1 MGDRRP
7 GARIN
12 VSGFLSEHATAL
24 AKNSKQAVNSAIYG
38 EYHRFD
44 LEKLLRF
51 PYDQLQMADRHNLMI
66 KHRDLMKKIGLPLA
80 ISILAISCTNGE
92 NAQANGGATTEAQ
105 ALADISPVDRKPFET
120 TAIAS
125 FDEPWAMTF
134 LPDGRMLVSEKAG
147 KLQLVDAKGQKT
159 EISGVPEVDY
169 GGQGGFGDIV
179 LAPDFATSNMVY
191 LSWVEAGE
199 KDTRGAVVGRARL
212 ELKGQKPALKNLE
225 TIWTQNP
232 KVAGR
237 GHFSHRIAF
246 SPDGEYLFIGSGE
259 RQKFDPAQD
268 MTMNL
273 GKIVRLYPDGT
284 VPKDNPFI
292 DKDGA
297 LPEIWSLGHRNI
309 LGLAFDSKGRLWNQ
323 EMGPRDGDELNL
335 VQRGANYGY
344 PIVSEGNH
352 YDGKKIPNHDTRPE
366 FEAPKVAWVPTIAP
380 SGLIFYSGDLFPAWK
395 GSAFVGGLA
404 SQALIRV
411 SFDGDSAKEAGRFLM
426 GNRIREV
433 EQGPDGAI
441 YVLEDGE
448 NGRML
453 RLTPTK

>member
-1 MGDRRP
+1 
-7 GARIN
+7 
-12 VSGFLSEHATAL
+12 
-24 AKNSKQAVNSAIYG
+24 
-38 EYHRFD
+38 
-44 LEKLLRF
+44 
-51 PYDQLQMADRHNLMI
+51 MI
-66 KHRDLMKKIGLPLA
+66 KHGKLMKNIGISLSVA
-80 ISILAISCTNGE
+80 ILMASCTNGE
-92 NAQANGGATTEAQ
+92 NAQATAGASNEAQ
-105 ALADISPVDRKPFET
+105 ELSDISPIDRKPFET
-120 TAIAS
+120 AEIAS

-159 EISGVPEVDY
+159 EVSGVPKVDY

-179 LAPDFATSNMVY
+179 LAPDFVTSNMVY
-191 LSWVEAGE
+191 LSWVEAGDKE
-199 KDTRGAVVGRARL
+199 TRGAVVGHAKL
-212 ELKGQKPALKNLE
+212 DLAGQKPSLKNLK

-232 KVAGR
+232 KVTGK
-237 GHFSHRIAF
+237 GHYSHRIAF
-246 SPDGEYLFIGSGE
+246 SPDGQYLFIGSGE
-259 RQKFDPAQD
+259 RQKFDPAQN
-268 MTMNL
+268 MAANL

-284 VPKDNPFI
+284 VPNDNPFV
-292 DKDGA
+292 DKKGA

-344 PIVSEGNH
+344 PIVSEGDH

-366 FEAPKVAWVPTIAP
+366 FEAPKVAWIPTIAP
-380 SGLIFYSGDLFPAWK
+380 SGLIFYSGDLFRAWK

-404 SQALIRV
+404 SQALIRI
-411 SFDGDSAKEAGRFLM
+411 SFDGDSAKEAERFLM

-448 NGRML
+448 GGRML

>member
-1 MGDRRP
+1 M
-7 GARIN
+7 
-12 VSGFLSEHATAL
+12 EHG
-24 AKNSKQAVNSAIYG
+24 K
-38 EYHRFD
+38 
-44 LEKLLRF
+44 
-51 PYDQLQMADRHNLMI
+51 
-66 KHRDLMKKIGLPLA
+66 LMKNIGLSLSIA
-80 ISILAISCTNGE
+80 ILTVACSNGDD
-92 NAQANGGATTEAQ
+92 AQATGNTSADQQTMS
-105 ALADISPVDRKPFET
+105 DISPVDRKPFET
-120 TAIAS
+120 AAIAS

-134 LPDGRMLVSEKAG
+134 LPDGRMLVTEKAG
-147 KLQLVDAKGQKT
+147 KLLLVDGQGKKT
-159 EISGVPEVDY
+159 EIGGVPEVDY

-212 ELKGQKPALKNLE
+212 QLQGQKPTLKDLK

-232 KVAGR
+232 KVKGR

-268 MTMNL
+268 MSANL
-273 GKIVRLYPDGT
+273 GKIVRLYPDGS
-284 VPKDNPFI
+284 VPKDNPFV

-309 LGLAFDSKGRLWNQ
+309 LGVAFDSEGRLWNQ
-323 EMGPRDGDELNL
+323 EMGPKAGDELNL

-344 PIVSEGNH
+344 PIVSEGDH

-380 SGLIFYSGDLFPAWK
+380 SGLIFYSGEMFPAWK
-395 GSAFVGGLA
+395 GSAFIGGLA
-404 SQALIRV
+404 SEALIRV
-411 SFDGDSAKEAGRFLM
+411 SFDGDTAKEAERFLM
-426 GNRIREV
+426 DNRIREV

-441 YVLEDGE
+441 YLLEDGDG
-448 NGRML
+448 GRML
-453 RLTPTK
+453 KLTRAK

>member
-1 MGDRRP
+1 
-7 GARIN
+7 
-12 VSGFLSEHATAL
+12 
-24 AKNSKQAVNSAIYG
+24 
-38 EYHRFD
+38 
-44 LEKLLRF
+44 
-51 PYDQLQMADRHNLMI
+51 MI
-66 KHRDLMKKIGLPLA
+66 KHGIHMKNIGLSLSGA
-80 ISILAISCTNGE
+80 ILLVACSNGDD
-92 NAQANGGATTEAQ
+92 AQANGNASAEKQ
-105 ALADISPVDRKPFET
+105 ALSDISPVDRKPFET

-134 LPDGRMLVSEKAG
+134 LPDGRILVSEKAG
-147 KLQLVDAKGQKT
+147 TLQLVDGKGQKT
-159 EISGVPEVDY
+159 DIAGVPEVDY

-179 LAPDFATSNMVY
+179 LAPDFATSNIVY
-191 LSWVEAGE
+191 LSWIEAGE
-199 KDTRGAVVGRARL
+199 QDTRGAVVGRARL
-212 ELKGQKPALKNLE
+212 ELKGQKPALKNLQ
-225 TIWTQNP
+225 TIWKQDP
-232 KVAGR
+232 KVEGR
-237 GHFSHRIAF
+237 GHYSHRIAF

-268 MTMNL
+268 MAANL
-273 GKIVRLYPDGT
+273 GKVIRLYPDGS
-284 VPKDNPFI
+284 VPKDNPFV
-292 DKDGA
+292 DREGA

-309 LGLAFDSKGRLWNQ
+309 LGLAFDGEGRLWNQ
-323 EMGPRDGDELNL
+323 EMGPKDGDELNL

-395 GSAFVGGLA
+395 GSAFIGGLA

-411 SFDGDSAKEAGRFLM
+411 SFDGDSAKEAERFLM

-448 NGRML
+448 GGKL
-453 RLTPTK
+453 LKLTPTK

>member
-1 MGDRRP
+1 M
-7 GARIN
+7 
-12 VSGFLSEHATAL
+12 
-24 AKNSKQAVNSAIYG
+24 KN
-38 EYHRFD
+38 
-44 LEKLLRF
+44 
-51 PYDQLQMADRHNLMI
+51 
-66 KHRDLMKKIGLPLA
+66 IGLSLSVA
-80 ISILAISCTNGE
+80 ILTVACSNSDDAR
-92 NAQANGGATTEAQ
+92 ATGNIVEEQQTMS
-105 ALADISPVDRKPFET
+105 DISPVDRKPFET
-120 TAIAS
+120 AAIAS

-134 LPDGRMLVSEKAG
+134 LPDGRMLVTEKAG
-147 KLQLVDAKGQKT
+147 KLLLVDGQGKKT
-159 EISGVPEVDY
+159 EIGGVPEVDY

-212 ELKGQKPALKNLE
+212 QLQGQKPTLKDLK

-232 KVAGR
+232 KVKGR

-259 RQKFDPAQD
+259 RQKFDPAQH
-268 MTMNL
+268 MAANL
-273 GKIVRLYPDGT
+273 GKIVRLYPDGS
-284 VPKDNPFI
+284 VPKDNPFV

-309 LGLAFDSKGRLWNQ
+309 LGVAFDSEGRLWNQ
-323 EMGPRDGDELNL
+323 EMGPKAGDELNL

-344 PIVSEGNH
+344 PIVSEGDH

-380 SGLIFYSGDLFPAWK
+380 SGLIFYSGEMFPAWK
-395 GSAFVGGLA
+395 GSAFIGGLA
-404 SQALIRV
+404 SEALIRV
-411 SFDGDSAKEAGRFLM
+411 SFDGDTAKEAERFLM
-426 GNRIREV
+426 DNRIREV

-441 YVLEDGE
+441 YLLEDGDG
-448 NGRML
+448 GRML
-453 RLTPTK
+453 KLTRAK

>member
-1 MGDRRP
+1 MIENGKRM
-7 GARIN
+7 
-12 VSGFLSEHATAL
+12 
-24 AKNSKQAVNSAIYG
+24 KN
-38 EYHRFD
+38 
-44 LEKLLRF
+44 
-51 PYDQLQMADRHNLMI
+51 
-66 KHRDLMKKIGLPLA
+66 IGLSLSVSLLMVA
-80 ISILAISCTNGE
+80 CTNGE
-92 NAQANGGATTEAQ
+92 NASAAGGASQDAQ
-105 ALADISPVDRKPFET
+105 ALSDISPIDRKPFET
-120 TAIAS
+120 IEIAS

-147 KLQLVDAKGQKT
+147 KLQLVDTKGQKT
-159 EISGVPEVDY
+159 EIGGVPEVDY

-191 LSWVEAGE
+191 LSWVEAGD
-199 KDTRGAVVGRARL
+199 KNTRGAVVGRARL
-212 ELKGQKPALKNLE
+212 ELKGQKPALKNLK

-232 KVAGR
+232 KVTGK
-237 GHFSHRIAF
+237 GHYSHRIAF
-246 SPDGEYLFIGSGE
+246 SPDGQYLFIGSGE

-268 MTMNL
+268 MTANL

-292 DKDGA
+292 DKEDA

-309 LGLAFDSKGRLWNQ
+309 LGIAFDNEGRLWNQ

-335 VQRGANYGY
+335 VQRGANFGY
-344 PIVSEGNH
+344 PIVSEGDH

-404 SQALIRV
+404 SQALIRI
-411 SFDGDSAKEAGRFLM
+411 SFDGDSAKEAERFLM

-441 YVLEDGE
+441 YLLEDGE

-453 RLTPTK
+453 KLTPTK

>member
-1 MGDRRP
+1 M
-7 GARIN
+7 
-12 VSGFLSEHATAL
+12 
-24 AKNSKQAVNSAIYG
+24 KN
-38 EYHRFD
+38 
-44 LEKLLRF
+44 
-51 PYDQLQMADRHNLMI
+51 
-66 KHRDLMKKIGLPLA
+66 IGLSLSV
-80 ISILAISCTNGE
+80 SILMVACTNGE
-92 NAQANGGATTEAQ
+92 NAPTTGGASEDTQ
-105 ALADISPVDRKPFET
+105 ALSDISPIDRKPFET
-120 TAIAS
+120 AEIAG

-147 KLQLVDAKGQKT
+147 KLLLVDAKGQKT
-159 EISGVPEVDY
+159 DISGVPEVDY

-199 KDTRGAVVGRARL
+199 KNTRGAVVGRARL
-212 ELKGQKPALKNLE
+212 ELKGQKPALKNLK

-232 KVAGR
+232 KVTGK
-237 GHFSHRIAF
+237 GHYSHRIAF
-246 SPDGEYLFIGSGE
+246 SPDGQYLFIGSGE

-268 MTMNL
+268 MAANL

-284 VPKDNPFI
+284 VPKDNPFV
-292 DKDGA
+292 DREGA

-344 PIVSEGNH
+344 PIVSEGDH
-352 YDGKKIPNHDTRPE
+352 YDGKKIPNHNTHPE

-380 SGLIFYSGDLFPAWK
+380 SGLIFYSGDLFPAWQ

-404 SQALIRV
+404 SQALIRI
-411 SFDGDSAKEAGRFLM
+411 SFDDDSAKEAERFLM

-441 YVLEDGE
+441 YILEDGE
-448 NGRML
+448 GGRML
-453 RLTPTK
+453 KLTPAK

>member
-1 MGDRRP
+1 MNKLG
-7 GARIN
+7 
-12 VSGFLSEHATAL
+12 LSL
-24 AKNSKQAVNSAIYG
+24 SVAI
-38 EYHRFD
+38 
-44 LEKLLRF
+44 
-51 PYDQLQMADRHNLMI
+51 LMV
-66 KHRDLMKKIGLPLA
+66 
-80 ISILAISCTNGE
+80 SCTNGE
-92 NAQANGGATTEAQ
+92 NAQANGGASTETQ
-105 ALADISPVDRKPFET
+105 GLADISPVDRKPFET
-120 TAIAS
+120 TEIAS

-159 EISGVPEVDY
+159 EISGVPEVAY

-191 LSWVEAGE
+191 LSWVEAGD
-199 KDTRGAVVGRARL
+199 KDTRGAVVGRAKL
-212 ELKGQKPALKNLE
+212 VLTGQKPALKNLE
-225 TIWTQNP
+225 TVWTQNP
-232 KVAGR
+232 KVTGN
-237 GHFSHRIAF
+237 GHYSHRIAF
-246 SPDGEYLFIGSGE
+246 SPDGEYLFIGSGD

-268 MTMNL
+268 MAANL

-284 VPKDNPFI
+284 VPKDNPFV
-292 DKDGA
+292 DKEGA

-352 YDGKKIPNHDTRPE
+352 YDGKKIPNHDTHPE

-380 SGLIFYSGDLFPAWK
+380 GGLMFYSGDLFPAWK
-395 GSAFVGGLA
+395 GSAFIGGLA

-411 SFDGDSAKEAGRFLM
+411 SFDGDSAKEAERFLM

-433 EQGPDGAI
+433 EQGPDGAV
-441 YVLEDGE
+441 YVLEDGKE
-448 NGRML
+448 GRML
-453 RLTPTK
+453 KLTPAE